1 MASSI
6 LAKRIRSLELLAFP
20 KEPMLVLRCWEY
32 PDDDQLMQIE
42 AAERSGRR
50 VIMFGG
56 RYAWAWVSGSDDKP
70 WLCDN
75 SDYDF
80 IGKVAA

>member
-1 MASSI
+1 MVSST
-6 LAKRIRSLELLAFP
+6 LAKRIKSLELLANP
-20 KEPMLVLRCWEY
+20 KEPMLILHCWEQ
-32 PDDDQLMQIE
+32 PSIEQLAQIE
-42 AAERSGRR
+42 AAERTGRR